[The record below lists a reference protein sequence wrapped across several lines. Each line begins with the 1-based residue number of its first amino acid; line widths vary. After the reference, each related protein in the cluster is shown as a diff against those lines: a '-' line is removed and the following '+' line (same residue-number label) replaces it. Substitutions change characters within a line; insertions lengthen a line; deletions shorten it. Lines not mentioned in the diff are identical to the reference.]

1 MTPGTLF
8 LVYLVAGSIALII
21 ALRIFGARFELWQPI
36 AASAL
41 AALSVF
47 IVPRNFIDLA
57 SLVIVVGFLKAVTR
71 EEWANIVYPVL
82 ITRLVLFGVMTF
94 VLLSSKVSAA

>member
-1 MTPGTLF
+1 MTLATLF
-8 LVYLVAGSIALII
+8 LIHLVAGSIVLTI
-21 ALRIFGARFELWQPI
+21 ALRMFGARVELRQP
-36 AASAL
+36 AVASAL

-57 SLVIVVGFLKAVTR
+57 SFVIVVGFLKAVTR

-82 ITRLVLFGVMTF
+82 ITRAVLFGVMTF
-94 VLLSSKVSAA
+94 VLLSSKVPAA